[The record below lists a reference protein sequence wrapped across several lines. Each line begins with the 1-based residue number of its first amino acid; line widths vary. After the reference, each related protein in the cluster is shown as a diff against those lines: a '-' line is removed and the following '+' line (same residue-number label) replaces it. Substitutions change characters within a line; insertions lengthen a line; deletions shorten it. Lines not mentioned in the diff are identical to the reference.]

1 MNIRSKNSIK
11 AESGMASMTDLV
23 FLLLIFF
30 VILSTLVSPGI
41 QVDLPSAKNSG
52 APSPMQ
58 VSVGVKSDGSHYVND
73 QPTPVDMVEQKLQ
86 EYIAKGNYGDKKP
99 SVILRIDKAVPTG
112 VTVNLLDICKRND
125 WSAAI
130 ATKTE

>member
-1 MNIRSKNSIK
+1 MNIRSKNTIR

-30 VILSTLVSPGI
+30 VILSTLVCPGI
-41 QVDLPSAKNSG
+41 QVDLPSAKDSG

-73 QPTPVDMVEQKLQ
+73 QPTPVDNVELKLQ
-86 EYIAKGNYGDKKP
+86 EYIAKGNYGEKKP
-99 SVILRIDKAVPTG
+99 IRYIK
-112 VTVNLLDICKRND
+112 NR
-125 WSAAI
+125 
-130 ATKTE
+130 